1 MNIRI
6 SVANQPMEP
15 HILLVLSN
23 KENAYPTSVS
33 LRILSMPGTGNCVT
47 IYHATRGL
55 EMHSQTESVFMH
67 GSPSTKKHVGDTKED
82 VASVYGCSSLRDMLG
97 QMDAADGRGVSGV
110 QLHDVVRFL
119 NQSLACDGEEL
130 GSPIHVR
137 GCGKL

>member
-1 MNIRI
+1 MNVRI

-33 LRILSMPGTGNCVT
+33 PILSMPDTGNSVT
-47 IYHATRGL
+47 IYRATRGL
-55 EMHSQTESVFMH
+55 EMHSPTESVFMR
-67 GSPSTKKHVGDTKED
+67 GLPSTKKHVGDTKED

-110 QLHDVVRFL
+110 QLHDVVQFL
-119 NQSLACDGEEL
+119 NKRLACDGGEL
-130 GSPIHVR
+130 GRPIHVR